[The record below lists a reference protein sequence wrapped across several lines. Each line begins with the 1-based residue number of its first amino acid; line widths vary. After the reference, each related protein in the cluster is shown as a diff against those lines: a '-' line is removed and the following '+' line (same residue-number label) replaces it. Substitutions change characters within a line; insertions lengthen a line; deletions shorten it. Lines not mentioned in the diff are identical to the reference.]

1 MNGLEDVIFFRNF
14 LCRFIV
20 LKNRTKNLSMK
31 KTILITGSNSGI
43 GKITAEYFANQGW
56 QVIATMRNTQ
66 KAGTLKDHSNIAIYE
81 LDVTDTQSIIDAR
94 DEVVQDFGKID
105 VVVNNA
111 GFGCYGAFEPTTESE
126 IDRQIAVN
134 IKGVMMV
141 TKVFLSHFRK
151 HKAGLFI
158 NISSIAGLAS
168 YPLAS
173 MYICSKWAVEG
184 FTEALCYELQPL
196 GIRVK
201 LVEPG
206 GFKTNFQLEGISW
219 SHDENMPEY
228 IEPTN
233 ATIAHRNK
241 RQPSLPNPIAVA
253 ERIFEAAND
262 ASDRLRYLVGDDA
275 HQMMAKRL
283 EVGAEKCIQDTL
295 QGYLK

>member
-1 MNGLEDVIFFRNF
+1 
-14 LCRFIV
+14 
-20 LKNRTKNLSMK
+20 MK

-43 GKITAEYFANQGW
+43 GKITAEYFANKNW
-56 QVIATMRNTQ
+56 QVIATMRNLR
-66 KAGTLKDHSNIAIYE
+66 KAGTLVNHPNIAIYE
-81 LDVTDTQSIIDAR
+81 LDVTDTGSIEKAKAAVIN
-94 DEVVQDFGKID
+94 DFGKID

-141 TKVFLSHFRK
+141 TKIFLSHFRK
-151 HKAGLFI
+151 NKSGLFI
-158 NISSIAGLAS
+158 NISSIAGLVS

-173 MYICSKWAVEG
+173 MYVCSKWAVEG
-184 FTEALCYELQPL
+184 FTEAICYELRPL

-228 IEPTN
+228 IEQTN
-233 ATIAHRNK
+233 VTIEARK
-241 RQPSLPNPIAVA
+241 IRQSALPDPIAVA
-253 ERIFEAAND
+253 EKIFEAAND

-275 HQMMAKRL
+275 NQMMAKRL
-283 EVGAEKCIQDTL
+283 ADGAEKFIEDTF
-295 QGYLK
+295 QKFQ